1 MNLALSRLTASP
13 LIYKYPQ
20 AINSPSR
27 ERDQEKLSAAI
38 ALPQIQ
44 VALGVHSNSIL
55 RLAISYLRNHDDAED
70 VLQDTFLQLLRAAPV
85 FESLEHQKAWL
96 LRVAINLCKN
106 RLKYNKRRTWEVL
119 SDALEQHIPEDLSF
133 VWEAVDKLP
142 KHYREVVHL
151 FYQEDLSTKVI
162 ARLLNKKESTIRSLL
177 HRARI
182 QLKTHLKEVYD
193 LEK

>member
-1 MNLALSRLTASP
+1 MNVAPARLKASTLIYSYPKFINISAAEEAHKKLPAEIIQKQTQLALGLHRNT
-13 LIYKYPQ
+13 
-20 AINSPSR
+20 
-27 ERDQEKLSAAI
+27 
-38 ALPQIQ
+38 
-44 VALGVHSNSIL
+44 IL

-106 RLKYNKRRTWEVL
+106 RLKYNKRRNWEAL
-119 SDALEQHIPEDLSF
+119 SDAVEQQMTEDLSF

-142 KHYREVVHL
+142 KQYREVVHL
-151 FYQEDLSTKVI
+151 FYQKDLSTKLI
-162 ARLLNKKESTIRSLL
+162 AQLLNKKESTIRSLL

-182 QLKTHLKEVYD
+182 QLKTQLNE
-193 LEK
+193 